1 MNTITDSLRLY
12 FEKENVH
19 RNYVITIVLQFAKT
33 NIMVRDAIKRVTAI
47 LINPKIKFVILKQDN
62 VNVNQALN
70 HAIVQKVRIFHK
82 MYIVGASYSK
92 YQLFFIFYNFN
103 YRIKLKKANS
113 IKRYEKHWI
122 SNSRTRHHIVKMVL
136 TKTMVS
142 MWRRDSGNQCCR
154 TSILI
159 QYSS

>member
-1 MNTITDSLRLY
+1 
-12 FEKENVH
+12 
-19 RNYVITIVLQFAKT
+19 
-33 NIMVRDAIKRVTAI
+33 MVRDAIKRVTAI

-82 MYIVGASYSK
+82 MYIVSTSYSK

-142 MWRRDSGNQCCR
+142 M
-154 TSILI
+154 
-159 QYSS
+159 